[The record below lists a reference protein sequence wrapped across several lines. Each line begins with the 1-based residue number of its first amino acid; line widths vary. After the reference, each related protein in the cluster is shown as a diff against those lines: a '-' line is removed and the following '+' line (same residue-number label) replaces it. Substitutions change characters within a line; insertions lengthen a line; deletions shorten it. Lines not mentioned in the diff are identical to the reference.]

1 MAAEDLTRI
10 QTEARVSAVL
20 SLQHDACL
28 EYWGIDYDKM
38 RRHGSRLGLVME
50 RCPVRDFDVI
60 HQRQRL
66 PLIVAKLAQ
75 LHSQGLR
82 IYVHCTAGLG
92 RSPLAALGYLTWVQ
106 GLSPDQA
113 YRKILAARPNASPAW
128 EAYHGAHADLV
139 AKNRRKIEHR
149 AYRLYE
155 MGDRRSAIE
164 HWLEAEGQV
173 LPVVLQE
180 SVA

>member
-28 EYWGIDYDKM
+28 EYWGIDYDRM
-38 RRHGSRLGLVME
+38 HRHGSRLGLVME

-75 LHSQGLR
+75 LHSQGYR

-106 GLSPDQA
+106 GLTPEQA
-113 YRKILAARPNASPAW
+113 YRMILAARPNASPAW
-128 EAYHGAHADLV
+128 EAYHGAHADLA
-139 AKNRRKIEHR
+139 AKYRRKIEHR

-155 MGDRRSAIE
+155 MGDRRSPFE

-180 SVA
+180 SIA